1 MMIDIEKIPSRLSA
15 DVLVVGGGP
24 AGFCAA
30 VAAAREGVRVI
41 LVEQSGC
48 CGGMAT
54 NGLVMDAIEHILEN
68 ITITYTEHD
77 RTESDGTRTYI
88 ILLRAKRRMDHA
100 IVLDAVRSISGV
112 IHVAAL

>member
-1 MMIDIEKIPSRLSA
+1 MSKDVELLVELSA
-15 DVLVVGGGP
+15 ETSLI
-24 AGFCAA
+24 A
-30 VAAAREGVRVI
+30 
-41 LVEQSGC
+41 L
-48 CGGMAT
+48 
-54 NGLVMDAIEHILEN
+54 MDAIEHILEN

-100 IVLDAVRSISGV
+100 IVLDAVRNISGV